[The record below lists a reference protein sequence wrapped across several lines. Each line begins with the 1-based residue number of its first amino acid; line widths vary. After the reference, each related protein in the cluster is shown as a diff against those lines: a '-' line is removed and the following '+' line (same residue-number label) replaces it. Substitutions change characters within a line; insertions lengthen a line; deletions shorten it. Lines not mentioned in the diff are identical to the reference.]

1 MIYSQ
6 INCQTY
12 MCGVLKQ
19 LPQELDSQSWFLSI
33 SGGILEAVSH
43 GLLEV

>member
-12 MCGVLKQ
+12 MCAVLKQ
-19 LPQELDSQSWFLSI
+19 LPRELDSQSWFLSI
-33 SGGILEAVSH
+33 SGDILEAVSH
-43 GLLEV
+43 GLLKV